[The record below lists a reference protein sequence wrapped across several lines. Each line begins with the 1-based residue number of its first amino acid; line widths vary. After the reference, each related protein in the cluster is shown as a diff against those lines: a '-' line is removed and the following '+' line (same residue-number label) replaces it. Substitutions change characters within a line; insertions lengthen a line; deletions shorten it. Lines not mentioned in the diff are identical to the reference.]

1 MKKLIYAFVVAVIV
15 FAVASCED
23 NSKSAALL
31 RESTEIAKMRTDS
44 FLKVQKDSIAKAKI
58 AERRRADSLRRV
70 DSLRRI
76 YERNNITISG
86 KVGDSRATLTMRRN
100 NDVDGV
106 TGTFTTEGKSV
117 RVSGTFND
125 RVRLSG
131 KQQIDSVSSLRVS
144 ISLTR
149 VENQFS
155 GQVTFDRDG
164 NSYTRQ
170 AIMHRY

>member
-1 MKKLIYAFVVAVIV
+1 MKNLIYAFVVAVIV

-106 TGTFTTEGKSV
+106 SGTFSCDGKSV
-117 RVSGTFND
+117 RVSGTFNNNIY
-125 RVRLSG
+125 LSG

-144 ISLTR
+144 INLTQ
-149 VENQFS
+149 VEDKFS
-155 GQVTFDRDG
+155 GSVTFNNDG
-164 NSYTRQ
+164 QTYTRQ

>member
-1 MKKLIYAFVVAVIV
+1 MRKLVYILV
-15 FAVASCED
+15 FAGVLFTIASCED

-31 RESTEIAKMRTDS
+31 RESTEIAKQRTDS
-44 FLKVQKDSIAKAKI
+44 FLKVQKDSIDKAKI
-58 AERRRADSLRRV
+58 IEKRKADSLRRV

-86 KVGDSRATLTMRRN
+86 KVGDSPATLTLRRN

-106 TGTFTTEGKSV
+106 SGTFSCDGKSL
-117 RVSGTFND
+117 RVSGTFNNSIYM
-125 RVRLSG
+125 SG

-144 ISLTR
+144 INLTQ
-149 VENQFS
+149 VEDKFS
-155 GQVTFDRDG
+155 GSVTFNNDG
-164 NSYTRQ
+164 HTYTRQ